1 MCFVVKGVILLI
13 FVVKISIFLGV
24 IEYIVIEMCLI
35 KILVFNICC
44 FDGIRFVNFF
54 ISIFCM
60 FIVERD
66 ELNVFVIIFFFYIVK
81 FIVYGKRG

>member
-1 MCFVVKGVILLI
+1 MIVLYIFFDGIKYLCFVVKGVILLI

-54 ISIFCM
+54 YKYFLYFC
-60 FIVERD
+60 
-66 ELNVFVIIFFFYIVK
+66 LCLLL
-81 FIVYGKRG
+81 